1 MKLWKAVCCSFV
13 FIIGSASAQENYP
26 TRPIRFIVG
35 YPPGGGVDI
44 VARVVSDSLTKALGQ
59 QVIVENKPGANAIIA
74 AEYVAKAAPDGYTF
88 LVTPTSTLKI
98 DQLLRPVRHYNP
110 ETDLKPVSGLAVT
123 PFVLAVH
130 PSVPVHSVK
139 ELTDLAKQQPD
150 KLNYGTP
157 NLGMKFASS
166 MYLQMAGVKMYEI
179 AYKGSSQ
186 GLVALLGN
194 EIQVLFLD
202 SAPIAPHVK
211 TGKVRA
217 LAVTSPK
224 RASAFPD
231 LPTMREAGMPD
242 YEWTPFMAL
251 FAPAGVPTAI
261 INKVQGEIAKAF
273 MRPEVKEKMAS
284 LTLDPD
290 PMTAAELAD
299 FVSKESAR
307 ITTVLKSGS
316 IKLE

>member
-1 MKLWKAVCCSFV
+1 
-13 FIIGSASAQENYP
+13 
-26 TRPIRFIVG
+26 
-35 YPPGGGVDI
+35 
-44 VARVVSDSLTKALGQ
+44 
-59 QVIVENKPGANAIIA
+59 
-74 AEYVAKAAPDGYTF
+74 
-88 LVTPTSTLKI
+88 
-98 DQLLRPVRHYNP
+98 
-110 ETDLKPVSGLAVT
+110 
-123 PFVLAVH
+123 
-130 PSVPVHSVK
+130 
-139 ELTDLAKQQPD
+139 
-150 KLNYGTP
+150 
-157 NLGMKFASS
+157 
-166 MYLQMAGVKMYEI
+166 
-179 AYKGSSQ
+179 
-186 GLVALLGN
+186 
-194 EIQVLFLD
+194 
-202 SAPIAPHVK
+202 VK

-273 MRPEVKEKMAS
+273 TRPEVKEKMAS